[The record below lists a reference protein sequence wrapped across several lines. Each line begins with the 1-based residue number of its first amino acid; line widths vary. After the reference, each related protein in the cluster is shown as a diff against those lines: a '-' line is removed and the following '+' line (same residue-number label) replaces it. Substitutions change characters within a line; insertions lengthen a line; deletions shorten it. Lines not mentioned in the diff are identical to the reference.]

1 MNYTMNFKKKI
12 SLQCADLTR
21 QLKRLL
27 CCRMAE
33 AKVAAVKM
41 ILLHNIQPTGDDDAQ
56 ASANQGQRY
65 SSVSQSQKRLSAN
78 QEHRLI
84 FNFFLICCDT
94 DCVETVHITI
104 ALLKNL
110 HQRRTT

>member
-1 MNYTMNFKKKI
+1 MSLKKNL

-21 QLKRLL
+21 QLKHLL

-33 AKVAAVKM
+33 AKGAAVKM

-65 SSVSQSQKRLSAN
+65 TSVSQSQKGFCNMHGL
-78 QEHRLI
+78 QLI
-84 FNFFLICCDT
+84 KST
-94 DCVETVHITI
+94 E
-104 ALLKNL
+104 
-110 HQRRTT
+110 

>member
-1 MNYTMNFKKKI
+1 MENTMSLKKNL

-21 QLKRLL
+21 QLKHLL

-65 SSVSQSQKRLSAN
+65 TSVSQSQKGFCNMHGL
-78 QEHRLI
+78 QLI
-84 FNFFLICCDT
+84 KST
-94 DCVETVHITI
+94 E
-104 ALLKNL
+104 
-110 HQRRTT
+110 